1 MKVTVVGKRHLAG
14 KSRKTG
20 NDFNNTVVYVTMKQN
35 GVDGLSVDSL
45 WLDAAEYPTA
55 TIDVGAVYDVDRDS
69 RGYII
74 GFTPA
79 APAATR

>member
-20 NDFNNTVVYVTMKQN
+20 NDFDNNLVYVTVKQY
-35 GVDGLSVDSL
+35 GVEGLSVDTL
-45 WLDAAEYPTA
+45 WLKSHEYPLD
-55 TIDVGAVYDVDRDS
+55 TINVGTVYDVDRDS
-69 RGYII
+69 RGYIV

-79 APAATR
+79 TPAATR